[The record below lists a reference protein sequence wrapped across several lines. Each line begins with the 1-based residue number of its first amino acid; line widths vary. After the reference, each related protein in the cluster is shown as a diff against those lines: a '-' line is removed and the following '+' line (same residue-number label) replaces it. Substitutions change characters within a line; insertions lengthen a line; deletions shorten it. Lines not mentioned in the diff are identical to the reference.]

1 MKIVPTC
8 TYFRVRPHSDFAA
21 YINVPPLLQMPPNKS
36 PDGSTVS
43 LLHTVS
49 IYVTLDPLPPC
60 ILFRVD
66 GQCAG
71 SGADPGLQAAAG
83 NKNRLPAQAALTH
96 DAMWHEI

>member
-1 MKIVPTC
+1 MKIVHVFPCASTQRFRRLHTC
-8 TYFRVRPHSDFAA
+8 AS
-21 YINVPPLLQMPPNKS
+21 LLQMPPNKS

-43 LLHTVS
+43 LLHTVP

-96 DAMWHEI
+96 DTM